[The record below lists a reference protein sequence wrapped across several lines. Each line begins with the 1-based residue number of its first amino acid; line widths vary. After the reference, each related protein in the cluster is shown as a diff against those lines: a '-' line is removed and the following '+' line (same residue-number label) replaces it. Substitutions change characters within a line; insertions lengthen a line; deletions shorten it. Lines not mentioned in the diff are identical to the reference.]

1 MEDHTEESR
10 VLCGANSYT
19 QKFYWNNRFDRIPDE
34 VKNELQVLCVWFTE
48 ENGGLIVFEFDD
60 EGNLLIR
67 TEADEMDYYYDE
79 IGAGLKVRQMQRE
92 QKELFASLELYYR
105 ASVLGQYPEGLV

>member
-1 MEDHTEESR
+1 MKENT

-19 QKFYWNNRFDRIPDE
+19 QKFYLNKQFDRLPE
-34 VKNELQVLCVWFTE
+34 AVKNELQVLCVWFTE
-48 ENGGLIVFEFDD
+48 DNGGILVLEFDE
-60 EGNLLIR
+60 EGNLIIR
-67 TEADEMDYYYDE
+67 TEADERDYYYDE

-105 ASVLGQYPEGLV
+105 AAFLGQLPGGDA